1 MTKKPK
7 GESVFLHMLRNM
19 TRKFLLPPAL
29 QIALALTALVSISIP
44 VYADAT
50 LPALLADHMV
60 IQRGLPVHVW
70 GMAAP
75 HEAVAVTFR
84 GETKSATAD
93 DDGRWSIY
101 LAPSEAGGPFE
112 LSVKA
117 TNTILLH
124 DILVGDVWISSGQSN
139 MEFPMS
145 ELTNAPAE
153 IAAAQYPKI
162 RLFMVKHKPAD
173 YPLENVESKG
183 WAPCTPETIADSS
196 AVAYFFA
203 RHLQQKLG
211 VPIGLVESFWGGT
224 AAESWT
230 SLRALSADASLMP
243 VFAERAKTVAE
254 QSTNILREKREEQEF
269 QLAVE
274 QAKADG
280 KPLPWRKWH
289 PDFAGWAPAALFNGM
304 IAPLTPL
311 AIRGV
316 IWYQGEA
323 NSGPRASLYAHL
335 FQTMIRDWRNAWNEG
350 DFPFLF
356 VQIANW
362 NTSPEALWPEVR
374 DAQRQAL
381 ALRNTG
387 MAVTIDIG
395 EPDNLHPKNK
405 QDVGLRL
412 ALAARAIAFGEK
424 IEYSGPLY
432 RELTQEDHAL
442 RVWFDH
448 AAGLMAKNSTA
459 QSSMAQDSTTKDSA
473 AKVPATPG
481 EVTGFEIAGA
491 DGKYS
496 PAEAKIEGESVI
508 VSSAAV
514 PTPVSVRYGWAA
526 SPNCN
531 LYNKEGLP
539 ASPFQ
544 APE

>member
-1 MTKKPK
+1 MIQKTVRLSSFQVFFTLIAFTCALSLT
-7 GESVFLHMLRNM
+7 SV
-19 TRKFLLPPAL
+19 AE
-29 QIALALTALVSISIP
+29 V
-44 VYADAT
+44 T

-60 IQRGLPVHVW
+60 VQRGLPVHVW

-75 HEAVAVTFR
+75 HEVVSVSFR
-84 GETKSATAD
+84 GEAKSGTAD
-93 DDGRWSIY
+93 EDGRWSVY
-101 LAPSEAGGPFE
+101 LSPGEAGGPFQ
-112 LSVKA
+112 LSIKA
-117 TNTILLH
+117 TNTITIN
-124 DILVGDVWISSGQSN
+124 DVLVGDVWVASGQSN
-139 MEFPMS
+139 MEFPMTA
-145 ELTNAPAE
+145 LVNAQTE

-162 RLFMVKHKPAD
+162 RLFVVKHKPAD

-183 WAPCTPETIADSS
+183 WAACTPETAADSS

-203 RHLQQKLG
+203 RNLQQKLG
-211 VPIGLVESFWGGT
+211 VPIGLIESYWGGT

-230 SLRALSADASLMP
+230 SLRGLGADASLMP
-243 VFAERAKTVAE
+243 VFAARAKTLDAE
-254 QSTNILREKREEQEF
+254 STTILQQEREEREF
-269 QLAVE
+269 QTAVA

-289 PDFAGWAPAALFNGM
+289 PDFAAWAPAALYNGM
-304 IAPLTPL
+304 IAPLTPF

-323 NSGPRASLYAHL
+323 NSGADRAPLYSRL
-335 FQTMIRDWRNAWNEG
+335 FQAMIRDWRNDWGEG

-362 NTSPEALWPEVR
+362 NTEPEGLWPDVR
-374 DAQRQAL
+374 NAQRQAL

-395 EPDNLHPKNK
+395 DPDDIHPKNK

-412 ALAARAIAFGEK
+412 ALAARAITYGEK
-424 IEYSGPLY
+424 IEWSGPLY
-432 RELTQEDHAL
+432 RQVTQEEHAL

-448 AAGLMAKNSTA
+448 ANGLASKGA
-459 QSSMAQDSTTKDSA
+459 QL
-473 AKVPATPG
+473 
-481 EVTGFEIAGA
+481 TGFEVAGA

-496 PAEAKIEGESVI
+496 AADAKIDGSSVI

-526 SPNCN
+526 NPNCN
-531 LYNKEGLP
+531 LFNKEGLP

>member
-1 MTKKPK
+1 MIRRHLQF
-7 GESVFLHMLRNM
+7 SVLHIA
-19 TRKFLLPPAL
+19 AL
-29 QIALALTALVSISIP
+29 LTALVAVAIP
-44 VYADAT
+44 ARADAT

-75 HEAVAVTFR
+75 HEAVAAAFR
-84 GETKSATAD
+84 GETKSAAAD
-93 DDGRWSIY
+93 DDGRWSVY
-101 LAPSEAGGPFE
+101 LSPGEAGGPFQ
-112 LSVKA
+112 LTVKA
-117 TNTILLH
+117 TNTIVVN
-124 DILVGDVWISSGQSN
+124 DILVGDVWVASGQSN
-139 MEFPMS
+139 MEFPMTD
-145 ELTNAPAE
+145 LANAQTE

-173 YPLENVESKG
+173 YPLEDVESKG
-183 WAPCTPETIADSS
+183 WAACTPETVATSS
-196 AVAYFFA
+196 AAAYFFA

-211 VPIGLVESFWGGT
+211 VPIGLIESFWGGT

-230 SLRALSADASLMP
+230 SLRSLSADAALMP
-243 VFAERAKTVAE
+243 VFAARSKMVAA
-254 QSTNILREKREEQEF
+254 QSSVALQQQREEREYQ
-269 QLAVE
+269 QAAE

-280 KPLPWRKWH
+280 KPMPAWHWH
-289 PDFAGWAPAALFNGM
+289 PDFAAWAPAALFNGM
-304 IAPLTPL
+304 IAPLTPF

-323 NSGPRASLYAHL
+323 NSGSDRAPLYARV
-335 FQTMIRDWRNAWNEG
+335 FQTMIRDWRNAWGEG

-381 ALRNTG
+381 VLRNTG
-387 MAVTIDIG
+387 MVVTIDIG

-412 ALAARAIAFGEK
+412 ALAARAISYGEK
-424 IEYSGPLY
+424 IEWSGPLY
-432 RELTQEDHAL
+432 RQVTQEDHAL

-448 AAGLMAKNSTA
+448 AGGLMAKGAAVAGAATA
-459 QSSMAQDSTTKDSA
+459 
-473 AKVPATPG
+473 
-481 EVTGFEIAGA
+481 EVTGFEVAGA

-496 PAEAKIEGESVI
+496 TAQARIEGESVI

-514 PTPVSVRYGWAA
+514 PKPVSVRYGWAA

-531 LYNKEGLP
+531 LFNKEGLP

>member
-1 MTKKPK
+1 MIRSRFQLFVLRTAFFSIVL
-7 GESVFLHMLRNM
+7 GALSVAVH
-19 TRKFLLPPAL
+19 
-29 QIALALTALVSISIP
+29 
-44 VYADAT
+44 ADAT
-50 LPALLADHMV
+50 VPTLLADHMV
-60 IQRGLPVHVW
+60 VQRGLPVHVW

-75 HEAVAVTFR
+75 HEAVSVTFR
-84 GETKSATAD
+84 GETKSCSAD
-93 DDGRWSIY
+93 DDGRWSVY
-101 LAPSEAGGPFE
+101 LSPGEAGGPFQMNI
-112 LSVKA
+112 KA
-117 TNTILLH
+117 TNTIALN
-124 DILVGDVWISSGQSN
+124 DILVGDVWVASGQSN
-139 MEFPMS
+139 MEFAMNS
-145 ELTNAPAE
+145 LANAQTE
-153 IAAAQYPKI
+153 IAAAQNPKI

-183 WAPCTPETIADSS
+183 WAACTPETVADSS

-230 SLRALSADASLMP
+230 SLRALSADAGLMP
-243 VFAERAKTVAE
+243 VFAARSKTLAE
-254 QSTNILREKREEQEF
+254 ESTTVLRQQREEREYQ
-269 QLAVE
+269 QAVE
-274 QAKADG
+274 QAKAEG
-280 KPLPWRKWH
+280 KPLPWRQWH
-289 PDFAGWAPAALFNGM
+289 PDFAAWAPAALYNGM
-304 IAPLTPL
+304 IAPLTPF

-323 NSGPRASLYAHL
+323 NSGQDRAPLYARL
-335 FQTMIRDWRNAWNEG
+335 FQTMIRDWRDAWGEG

-362 NTSPEALWPEVR
+362 NTAPDALWPEVR

-381 ALRNTG
+381 ALKNTG

-395 EPDNLHPKNK
+395 DAVDLHPKNK

-424 IEYSGPLY
+424 IEWSGPLV
-432 RELTQEDHAL
+432 RQVTHEEHAL

-448 AAGLMAKNSTA
+448 AGGLMAKGSEA
-459 QSSMAQDSTTKDSA
+459 
-473 AKVPATPG
+473 
-481 EVTGFEIAGA
+481 TGFEVAGA
-491 DGKYS
+491 DGKYT
-496 PAEAKIEGESVI
+496 PADAKIEGESVI

-514 PTPVSVRYGWAA
+514 TTPVSVRYGWAA
-526 SPNCN
+526 NPNCN
-531 LYNKEGLP
+531 LFNKEGLP

>member
-1 MTKKPK
+1 MI
-7 GESVFLHMLRNM
+7 
-19 TRKFLLPPAL
+19 RKHLQLSTLLIVIVLAAL
-29 QIALALTALVSISIP
+29 VALAIP
-44 VYADAT
+44 LRADVT

-60 IQRGLPVHVW
+60 VQRGLPVHVW

-75 HEAVAVTFR
+75 HEAVTVSFR
-84 GETKSATAD
+84 SETKSATAD
-93 DDGRWSIY
+93 DDGRWSVY
-101 LAPSEAGGPFE
+101 LSPSEAGGPFQ
-112 LSVKA
+112 LTIKG
-117 TNTILLH
+117 TNTIAVN
-124 DILVGDVWISSGQSN
+124 DILVGDVWVASGQSN
-139 MEFPMS
+139 MEFPML
-145 ELTNAPAE
+145 ELTNAQAE
-153 IAAAQYPKI
+153 IAAAQNPKI
-162 RLFMVKHKPAD
+162 RLFMVKHKAAD

-183 WAPCTPETIADSS
+183 WAACTPETVANTS

-230 SLRALSADASLMP
+230 SLHGLAADASLMP
-243 VFAERAKTVAE
+243 VFAERAKTVAAE
-254 QSTNILREKREEQEF
+254 SATVLQQQREEREYQ
-269 QLAVE
+269 QAVE

-280 KPLPWRKWH
+280 KPMPAWHWH
-289 PDFAGWAPAALFNGM
+289 PDFAAWAPAALFNGM
-304 IAPLTPL
+304 IAPLTPF

-323 NSGPRASLYAHL
+323 NSGSRASLYARL
-335 FQTMIRDWRNAWNEG
+335 FQTMIRDWRTAWGEG

-374 DAQRQAL
+374 NAQRQAL
-381 ALRNTG
+381 VLKNTG
-387 MAVTIDIG
+387 MAVTIDVG

-412 ALAARAIAFGEK
+412 ALAARAISYGEK
-424 IEYSGPLY
+424 IEWSGPLY
-432 RELTQEDHAL
+432 RQVTQEGQAL

-448 AAGLMAKNSTA
+448 ASGLTAKG
-459 QSSMAQDSTTKDSA
+459 A
-473 AKVPATPG
+473 AVAG
-481 EVTGFEIAGA
+481 EVTGFEVAGA

-496 PAEAKIEGESVI
+496 TAEAKIEGESVV
-508 VSSAAV
+508 VSSTAV
-514 PTPVSVRYGWAA
+514 PKPVSIRYAWAA
-526 SPNCN
+526 SPTCN
-531 LYNKEGLP
+531 LFNKEGLP

>member
-1 MTKKPK
+1 MIRSHFQF
-7 GESVFLHMLRNM
+7 SVLR
-19 TRKFLLPPAL
+19 
-29 QIALALTALVSISIP
+29 IALALTVLAALPIALR
-44 VYADAT
+44 ADVT
-50 LPALLADHMV
+50 VPALLADHMV
-60 IQRGLPVHVW
+60 VQRGLPVHVW

-75 HEAVAVTFR
+75 HEAVSVTFR

-93 DDGRWSIY
+93 DDGRWSVY
-101 LAPSEAGGPFE
+101 LSPGEAGGPFQ
-112 LSVKA
+112 LTIKA
-117 TNTILLH
+117 TNTLVLN
-124 DILVGDVWISSGQSN
+124 DILVGDVWVASGQSN
-139 MEFPMS
+139 MEFP
-145 ELTNAPAE
+145 LTALVNAQTE

-183 WAPCTPETIADSS
+183 WVACTPETVADSS

-230 SLRALSADASLMP
+230 SLHALSADAALMP
-243 VFAERAKTVAE
+243 VFAARAKTLAGE
-254 QSTNILREKREEQEF
+254 STTALHQQREEREYQ
-269 QLAVE
+269 QAVE

-280 KPLPWRKWH
+280 QPLPGRQWH
-289 PDFAGWAPAALFNGM
+289 PDFAAWAPAALYNGM
-304 IAPLTPL
+304 IAPLTPF

-316 IWYQGEA
+316 IWYQGES
-323 NSGPRASLYAHL
+323 NSGPDRAPLYARL
-335 FQTMIRDWRNAWNEG
+335 FQTMIRDWRNRWGEG

-362 NTSPEALWPEVR
+362 NTAPDGMWPEVR

-381 ALRNTG
+381 ALKSTG

-395 EPDNLHPKNK
+395 DAVDIHPKNK

-424 IEYSGPLY
+424 LEWSGPLY
-432 RELTQEDHAL
+432 RQVTHEEHAL

-448 AAGLMAKNSTA
+448 AGGLTAKGA
-459 QSSMAQDSTTKDSA
+459 
-473 AKVPATPG
+473 
-481 EVTGFEIAGA
+481 EVVGFEVAGA

-496 PAEAKIEGESVI
+496 PADAKIEGESVV
-508 VSSAAV
+508 VSSTTV
-514 PTPVSVRYGWAA
+514 PTPISVRYGWAA
-526 SPNCN
+526 NPTCN
-531 LYNKEGLP
+531 LFNKEGLP

>member
-1 MTKKPK
+1 MIYKLYRLP
-7 GESVFLHMLRNM
+7 SLPVP
-19 TRKFLLPPAL
+19 FLL
-29 QIALALTALVSISIP
+29 IALTLALSTRSR
-44 VYADAT
+44 ADVT

-60 IQRGLPVHVW
+60 VQRGLPVHVW

-75 HEAVAVTFR
+75 HEPVSVTFR

-93 DDGRWSIY
+93 DDGRWNVY
-101 LAPSEAGGPFE
+101 LSPGEAGGPFP
-112 LSVKA
+112 LTITA
-117 TNTILLH
+117 TNTIALN
-124 DILVGDVWISSGQSN
+124 DILVGDVWVASGQSN
-139 MEFPMS
+139 MEFPMT
-145 ELTNAPAE
+145 ELVNAQAE

-162 RLFMVKHKPAD
+162 RIFLAKHKPAD
-173 YPLENVESKG
+173 YPLQNVESKG
-183 WAPCTPETIADSS
+183 WAACTPETVADSS

-203 RHLQQKLG
+203 RNLQQKLG

-230 SLRALSADASLMP
+230 SLHSLSADASLMP
-243 VFAERAKTVAE
+243 VFAARAKTLDDE
-254 QSTNILREKREEQEF
+254 STTVLHQQREEREF
-269 QLAVE
+269 QQALA
-274 QAKADG
+274 QAKAEG
-280 KPLPWRKWH
+280 KPLPWRQWH
-289 PDFAGWAPAALFNGM
+289 PDFAAWAPAALYNGM
-304 IAPLTPL
+304 IAPLTPF

-323 NSGPRASLYAHL
+323 NASPDRAFLYARL
-335 FQTMIRDWRNAWNEG
+335 FQTMIRDWRNAWGEG

-362 NTSPEALWPEVR
+362 NTEPGELWPEVR
-374 DAQRQAL
+374 NAQRQAL

-395 EPDNLHPKNK
+395 DPVDIHPKNK

-424 IEYSGPLY
+424 VEWSGPLY
-432 RELTQEDHAL
+432 RQVTHEEHAL

-448 AAGLMAKNSTA
+448 ASGLVAKGA
-459 QSSMAQDSTTKDSA
+459 
-473 AKVPATPG
+473 
-481 EVTGFEIAGA
+481 ELTGFEIAGA

-496 PAEAKIEGESVI
+496 AADAKIDGASVV
-508 VSSAAV
+508 VSNSAV

-526 SPNCN
+526 NPNCN
-531 LYNKEGLP
+531 LFNKEGLP